1 MSENIKMEKI
11 IIYLFTAIV
20 SFAVYIFLTTDI
32 RITLIPHIS
41 AIKLLYPMQFE
52 FIPGTGYREAG
63 GLFIIGE
70 SCIGAK
76 LFICLFL
83 ILTICRVDRYD
94 GFFKKIS
101 SILLFCI
108 TAVFLAYIAT
118 VFRITAS
125 IPFCGMENF
134 QLIHTIFSLMVYFGT
149 GLGLYAFLNYKSEK
163 KS

>member
-83 ILTICRVDRYD
+83 ILYYRRRGKRPRTQNKRISERHSIKPPGGAGYISISECWRNYHLRWES
-94 GFFKKIS
+94 KKS
-101 SILLFCI
+101 QKKSILLF
-108 TAVFLAYIAT
+108 
-118 VFRITAS
+118 
-125 IPFCGMENF
+125 
-134 QLIHTIFSLMVYFGT
+134 Q
-149 GLGLYAFLNYKSEK
+149 
-163 KS
+163 